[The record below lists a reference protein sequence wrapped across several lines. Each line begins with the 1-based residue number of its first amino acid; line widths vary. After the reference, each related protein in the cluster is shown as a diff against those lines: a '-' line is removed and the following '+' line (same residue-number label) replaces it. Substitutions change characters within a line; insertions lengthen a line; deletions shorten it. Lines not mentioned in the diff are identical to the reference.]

1 MYILVSGRV
10 FKVRQCLQNHQ
21 EAPHLK
27 ETLQLILRK
36 ILKMRFFP
44 WLSVFLLHRWKYKL
58 SENNTILKLKITVL
72 SQKLIIFCGLV
83 DKYYCILLSLS
94 GHMRSKR
101 KHYQHGLQRGKW
113 TICRPR
119 NITDSARK
127 RLKGVWDIILMHNTV
142 YLGGQYMKDG
152 RKRNKN

>member
-1 MYILVSGRV
+1 MWNV
-10 FKVRQCLQNHQ
+10 
-21 EAPHLK
+21 K

-83 DKYYCILLSLS
+83 DKYYCLLLSLS

-101 KHYQHGLQRGKW
+101 KHYQHGLQRGKR
-113 TICRPR
+113 TVCRPR

-127 RLKGVWDIILMHNTV
+127 RLKGVRDIILMHNTV
-142 YLGGQYMKDG
+142 YLGDQYMKDG